1 MGNNYKSVSSA
12 LVVSFEYITPWR
24 ISDKTVHFTTR
35 SLREGGREEGG
46 KFTFRISHD
55 EFRMSLERSNCG
67 YSFKITLSF
76 LSENYYTEAA
86 KIIKKPLA
94 ALPPNIQSSHKR
106 ELHIQRHLPWM
117 LSLLKD
123 VCWLSWSSN
132 FDESLF
138 FSVIEAW
145 IFGHS
150 QNFDNK

>member
-12 LVVSFEYITPWR
+12 LVVSFECITPWR

-35 SLREGGREEGG
+35 SLPLMKPVIG

-86 KIIKKPLA
+86 KIIKKSLA

>member
-12 LVVSFEYITPWR
+12 LVVSFECITPWR

-35 SLREGGREEGG
+35 SLPLMKPVIG

-138 FSVIEAW
+138 FSVREAW

>member
-12 LVVSFEYITPWR
+12 LVVSFERITPWR
-24 ISDKTVHFTTR
+24 MSDKTVHFTTR
-35 SLREGGREEGG
+35 SLPLMKPVIG

-138 FSVIEAW
+138 FSVIKAW
-145 IFGHS
+145 IFGYS

>member
-12 LVVSFEYITPWR
+12 LVVSFECITSWR

-35 SLREGGREEGG
+35 SLPLMKPVIG

-138 FSVIEAW
+138 FSVREAW

>member
-1 MGNNYKSVSSA
+1 MGTNYKSVSSA
-12 LVVSFEYITPWR
+12 LVVSFECITPWG
-24 ISDKTVHFTTR
+24 ISDKTTFYDSKFATHETFVI
-35 SLREGGREEGG
+35 G

-86 KIIKKPLA
+86 KIIKKPFA

-138 FSVIEAW
+138 FSLIEAW

>member
-1 MGNNYKSVSSA
+1 MHH
-12 LVVSFEYITPWR
+12 T
-24 ISDKTVHFTTR
+24 
-35 SLREGGREEGG
+35 LRNIRQNSTFYDSKFATHETFVIG

-86 KIIKKPLA
+86 KIIKKPFA

-117 LSLLKD
+117 LSLFKD

-138 FSVIEAW
+138 FSLIEA
-145 IFGHS
+145 
-150 QNFDNK
+150 

>member
-1 MGNNYKSVSSA
+1 MHHTLKNIRQNSTFYDSKFATHETFV
-12 LVVSFEYITPWR
+12 I
-24 ISDKTVHFTTR
+24 
-35 SLREGGREEGG
+35 G

-76 LSENYYTEAA
+76 LSENYYTDAA
-86 KIIKKPLA
+86 KIITRTLRKLLKKPLA

-132 FDESLF
+132 FVESLF

>member
-12 LVVSFEYITPWR
+12 LVVSFECITPWR
-24 ISDKTVHFTTR
+24 ISDKTVHFTTQ
-35 SLREGGREEGG
+35 SLPLMKPVIG

-123 VCWLSWSSN
+123 VCWLSLSSN

-138 FSVIEAW
+138 FSVREAW

>member
-12 LVVSFEYITPWR
+12 LVVSFECITPWR

-35 SLREGGREEGG
+35 SLPLMKPVIG

-123 VCWLSWSSN
+123 VCWLSLSSN

-138 FSVIEAW
+138 FSVREAW

>member
-1 MGNNYKSVSSA
+1 MFHLNASH
-12 LVVSFEYITPWR
+12 LEEYQTKQYI
-24 ISDKTVHFTTR
+24 
-35 SLREGGREEGG
+35 LRLEVCGREEGG

-76 LSENYYTEAA
+76 LYEIYYTEAA

-138 FSVIEAW
+138 FSVIEA
-145 IFGHS
+145 
-150 QNFDNK
+150 